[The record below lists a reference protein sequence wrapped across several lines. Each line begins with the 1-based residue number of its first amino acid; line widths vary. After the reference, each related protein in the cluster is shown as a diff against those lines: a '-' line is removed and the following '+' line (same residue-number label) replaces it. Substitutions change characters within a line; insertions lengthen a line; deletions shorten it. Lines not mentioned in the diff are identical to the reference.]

1 MERMGSTPFPSK
13 DKPLTHRVSRDREA
27 FWKAAESEATPKGG
41 AGTPRAPEAGRLLR
55 WSMVISHAC
64 LRNECMIMQLL
75 RASAFPAA
83 LNLLQYWK
91 HAISCCSSGGH

>member
-41 AGTPRAPEAGRLLR
+41 VGTPRAPEAGRLLR
-55 WSMVISHAC
+55 WSMVSRHAC
-64 LRNECMIMQLL
+64 LRVQAESMNSFE
-75 RASAFPAA
+75 F
-83 LNLLQYWK
+83 
-91 HAISCCSSGGH
+91 